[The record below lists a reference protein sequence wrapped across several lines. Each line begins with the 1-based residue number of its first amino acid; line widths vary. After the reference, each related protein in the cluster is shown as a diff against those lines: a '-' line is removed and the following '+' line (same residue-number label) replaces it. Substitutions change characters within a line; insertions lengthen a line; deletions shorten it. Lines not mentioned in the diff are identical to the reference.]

1 MLTFTFRGDAVNPFA
16 ALDQQPAH
24 LLPAQLLLTGLFLTS
39 YIAAVTRLLGP
50 RGRWRSAGIALLSAV
65 GLGVIFTP
73 WTLGA
78 LLLACSVG
86 ATGLFIGLTWA
97 LSRMLGV
104 HNRAPALQPDPE
116 AENAAVTRPAPS
128 PAVLQPLPEPVRL
141 SSGPARFGPPTA
153 PAPLT

>member
-1 MLTFTFRGDAVNPFA
+1 MNPFA

-24 LLPAQLLLTGLFLTS
+24 LLPAQLLLMGLFLTS
-39 YIAAVTRLLGP
+39 YVAAVTRLLGP

-86 ATGLFIGLTWA
+86 ATGLFIGLSWA

-116 AENAAVTRPAPS
+116 AEAETAAVTRPAPS
-128 PAVLQPLPEPVRL
+128 PAVLQPLPEPARMNN
-141 SSGPARFGPPTA
+141 GPGRFGPPTA

>member
-1 MLTFTFRGDAVNPFA
+1 MLTLTFRGDAVNPFA

-24 LLPAQLLLTGLFLTS
+24 LLPAQLLLMGLFLTS
-39 YIAAVTRLLGP
+39 YVAAVARLLGP
-50 RGRWRSAGIALLSAV
+50 RGRWRSAGIATLSAV
-65 GLGVIFTP
+65 GLGAIFTP

-78 LLLACSVG
+78 LLVACSVG

-116 AENAAVTRPAPS
+116 TENAAVTRPAPS
-128 PAVLQPLPEPVRL
+128 PAVLQPLPEPARL